1 MSDMEEEQAGG
12 APGLEEVEDVKFL
25 SDFGEWLTTCLEW
38 FDPQGGANTRLCT
51 ENSHFANSTRLC
63 TSATTPT
70 TTTTT
75 TTILLLYY
83 YYTTTILLLYYYY
96 TTTILLL
103 LLLLLL
109 HLLLLHLAE
118 FALGKV

>member
-1 MSDMEEEQAGG
+1 MEEEQAGG

-63 TSATTPT
+63 TSATTLLLLLLL
-70 TTTTT
+70 
-75 TTILLLYY
+75 LLLYY

-103 LLLLLL
+103 LLLL